1 MYDNSFTKSDLNK
14 LGILKMRMT
23 TLLVFLFFL
32 FSFTQNSYSQCNI
45 GSTNSPL
52 STPNSCTTYY
62 RDLGAGQYEQIT
74 LTQGVTYSFDLSS
87 AYLPNSSWSEHS
99 VYWGGGVCIN
109 GTSNGNSVYYT
120 APATGYYNIGT
131 NRITNGDGRY
141 YFNYQSATLAYRPLQ
156 PNQPG
161 GISGLTTVCS
171 GSSATYS
178 IGAASYAK
186 DYVWEYSTDNANT
199 FQPYTT
205 GSTSINF
212 TWPSVGNANGY
223 IRVKSQNGPCSSA
236 WTYLYVSILEQPT
249 APTTTTKSPNNNQV
263 CINQQ
268 VSISAATG
276 GVNQG
281 CTIEYRHTIDGG
293 NTWSA
298 PYTSVP
304 TGLSSAVSGNNRI
317 QIQARRNSCSTSGC
331 NTTSWNTI
339 AMWHVDITP
348 PTVLV
353 HNVIVNLNAAGTY
366 TLLPSVVD
374 NGTTDNCTI
383 STMTVSPS
391 LFNCSNVGPNNVVLT
406 VTDNAGN
413 ISTGNAVV
421 TVKDVTPPNISV
433 QNIFLALDMNG
444 LGTITPAMIN
454 NGTTDACG
462 IDTMYL
468 SQYNFDCSHV
478 GSNTVTLTVTDVNGN
493 TSTST
498 ATVLVQD
505 LINPVVVTQDI
516 TVHLNANGVANI
528 TPPMIDGGSS
538 DNCSYTLF
546 TIPSTFNCA
555 NVGENT
561 ILVLAVDPGNNVV
574 FNSAVV
580 TVVDSIK
587 PTITAPANLTVNA
600 NGSCVATGVQLGTP
614 VTADNCSIATLT
626 NNAPSSFP
634 LGTTTVTW
642 TVTDVN
648 GNTRT
653 ATQTVTVV
661 DNTDPT
667 VSLPPLVT
675 VNADANCG
683 ALNSAINFGLITND
697 NCTIASVVNNGP
709 TTFPLGYSSIIWTIT
724 DNSGNSIQAN
734 QSILVVDNTPP
745 TITTPPTVTVNANA
759 SCTATNV
766 ILGTPVTADNCQVV
780 TVINNAPTSYSVGT
794 TPVTWTVIDA
804 AGNVTTAIQ
813 NVVVN
818 DVTAPIIS
826 CPAAVITKNNTPG
839 VCGYI
844 VQGTEFNPTAADNCN
859 QATITHNY
867 SSWSSNTSLAGAT
880 LPVGTTVITWTATD
894 STGNTSTCTETI
906 TVVDNQAPTMVN
918 CASGLTLTIGQ
929 YSCGSNPNWEAP
941 QATDN
946 CGVVSLTQTS
956 GPSSTA
962 LLAVGSYTVV
972 YTALDAAGNAATC
985 SFVINVINST
995 APVVV
1000 CPNTITNQSTD
1011 ANSCVWTSGTVV
1023 NPIQAMG
1030 NCIAL
1035 TWSITNPDATVNT
1048 GVNNATGYNFQKGT
1062 STLTYTVTDNINV
1075 TATCSTQ
1082 ITVIDN
1088 TLPTITAPAN
1098 ITTPS
1103 NSTCQATGLSLGTPV
1118 TADNCSVASVTN
1130 NAPSSFPLG
1139 ITTVTWTVTDGSGNI
1154 KTATQTVTVIDNQG
1168 PVINCP
1174 ANPINRNNTVGTCEY
1189 TAVGNEFNISATDNC
1204 TLASLTHNYQASAS
1218 NTSLAGSVFPVGTTN
1233 VIWTA
1238 TDASGN
1244 VSTCT
1249 VAIHVVDNEAPTFN
1263 SCPSD
1268 ISVGVYSNCGNGPT
1282 WTVPTASDN
1291 CSTPT
1296 ITQTSGPAPGANLTA
1311 GTYTVTYQAVDA
1323 SNNTATCSFVITVA
1337 NSSNPII
1344 VCPASVTQNTT
1355 IPTGCDWISS
1365 ANSLTPVMAAGNCP
1379 FNITWSVMNSAGS
1392 ITSGINDA
1400 SGFNFYAG
1408 TNELT
1413 YTITDASNNAVSCT
1427 TNVIVIEDVNP
1438 TIVPPTDVTESIVNG
1453 CTISAVNLGTPVAF
1467 DNCAIDTIT
1476 NNAPATFAL
1485 GTTVVTWT
1493 VTDISGNSSTAT
1505 QNVTIVDLILPTI
1518 TAPANVTANA
1528 NTSCIATGVVL
1539 GSPVTA
1545 DNCSVASITNDAPAT
1560 FALGTTTVTW
1570 TVTDGSGNVKTA
1582 TQIVT
1587 VIDNINPTITAPN
1600 DVVVDANSACAA
1612 FNVVLGTPITADNCS
1627 VAQITNNAPT
1637 VFPLGTTIVTW
1648 TVTDGSGNTASTTQ
1662 TVTVNDVTL
1671 PTIVAPANLSLNANA
1686 NCTAT
1691 NVVLG
1696 NPTTFDNCSIASVT
1710 NDAPVAFPLGNT
1722 TVTWT
1727 ITDGSGN
1734 MQTASQLVTVTD
1746 VTLPTIT
1753 APANIT
1759 LNANASCV
1767 ATGVALGTPVTA
1779 DNCSVAS
1786 VTNNAPAT
1794 FALGTTTITWTV
1806 TDGSGNVKTATQTVT
1821 VIDSTNP
1828 TITPPANVIVNANS
1842 ACAAYNVALGS
1853 PVIADNCSIAQLT
1866 NNAPTVFPLGTTT
1879 VTWTVKDGS
1888 GNAATATQTVTVND
1902 VALPTIVPPA
1912 NLAVTTN
1919 TGCTATGV
1927 VLGNPITADNC
1938 SVATVT
1944 NNAPV
1949 AFPLGNTTV
1958 TWTVTDGSGN
1968 IKTAT
1973 QLVTVTD
1980 VTLPTITAPANITL
1994 NANAS
1999 CVATGVAL
2007 GTPVTADNCSVA
2019 SVTNNAPATFALG
2032 TTTITWT
2039 VTDGSGNVKTATQTV
2054 TVIDN
2059 TNPTITPPAN
2069 VTVNAN
2075 SACAAF
2081 NVALGSPVTADN
2093 CSIAQLTNN
2102 APTVFPLGTTT
2113 VTWTVKDGSGNTATT
2128 TQTVTVNDVALP
2140 TIVPPA
2146 NLAVTTNTGCTATGV
2161 VLGNPITADNCSVAT
2176 VTNNAPVAF
2185 PLGNT
2190 TVTWTVTDG
2199 SGNIKTATQL
2209 VTVTD
2214 VTLPTITAPAN
2225 ITLNAN
2231 ASCVATGVA
2240 LGTPVTADNC
2250 TVASVTNNAP
2260 ATFTLG
2266 TTTITWTVT
2275 DGSGNVKTATQT
2287 VTVIDNTNPTI
2298 TPPANVIVN
2307 ANSACA
2313 AFNVALGS
2321 PVTAD
2326 NCSIAQL
2333 TNNAPTVFPLGTT
2346 TVTWTVKDGSGNTA
2360 TATQTVTVNDVA
2372 LPTIVPPA
2380 NLAVTT
2386 NTGCTATGVVLGN
2399 PITADNCSVATVT
2412 NNAPVAFPLGNTT
2425 VTWTVTDGSGN
2436 VQTATQLVTV
2446 TDVTLPTITAPANIT
2461 LNANASCAATG
2472 VALGTPVTA
2481 DNCTVASVTNNAP
2494 ATFALG
2500 TTTITWT
2507 VTDGSGNVKTA
2518 IQTVTVVDNVNPT
2531 ITAPIALIVNTNN
2544 GCSAYNVALGIPV
2557 TFDNCSIASISNDA
2571 PNIFP
2576 LGNTTVTWTIT
2587 DAAGNS
2593 ASATQLVT
2601 VVDNIAP
2608 VIFAPTDII
2617 TYSNANCQVDNLV
2630 LGTPVTSDNCSIAS
2644 ITNNAP
2650 AIFNYGSTT
2659 VTWTIVDGSGNVS
2672 TATQLVSVYDSIKP
2686 TAVLNDFTITLSPN
2700 GPVAITV
2707 ADVDNGSF
2715 DNCGIASIIL
2725 SQYTFDCS
2733 NLGQTEV
2740 FVTITDIHGNKT
2752 ESSVLITSL
2761 LSGIDDDF
2769 DGIDDACD
2777 ESVNTTTVEV
2787 PDGFTPD
2794 GDNINDLFVIPGMDN
2809 YSKIEIE
2816 IFNRYGNSVYKN
2828 AAYQNDWNGTSS
2840 VDGLPLQD
2848 DTYFYVL
2855 ILDGSLTKQGFVYIN
2870 RVH

>member
-1 MYDNSFTKSDLNK
+1 M
-14 LGILKMRMT
+14 
-23 TLLVFLFFL
+23 
-32 FSFTQNSYSQCNI
+32 
-45 GSTNSPL
+45 
-52 STPNSCTTYY
+52 STPNSCSTYY
-62 RDLGAGQYEQIT
+62 RTLGSGQYEQIT

-99 VYWGGGVCIN
+99 VFWGGGVCIN
-109 GTSNGNSVYYT
+109 GTSNGNSVIYT
-120 APATGYYNIGT
+120 APATGNYNIGT
-131 NRITNGDGRY
+131 NRITNGDWRY
-141 YFNYQSATLAYRPLQ
+141 YFNYQSATLAYSPLQ

-171 GSSATYS
+171 GSTATYS

-186 DYVWEYSTDNANT
+186 DYAWEYSTDNGNSY
-199 FQPYTT
+199 QPYTYS
-205 GSTSINF
+205 GSTSINL

-236 WTYLYVSILEQPT
+236 WTYLYVGILEQPT

-268 VSISAATG
+268 VGISAATG

-298 PYTSVP
+298 PYTTVP
-304 TGLSSAVSGNNRI
+304 SGLSSSVSGNNRI
-317 QIQARRNSCSTSGC
+317 QIQARRNSCTTSGC

-366 TLLPSVVD
+366 TLLPAVVD

-444 LGTITPAMIN
+444 LGSITPAMIN

-478 GSNTVTLTVTDVNGN
+478 GSNTVTLTVIDVNGN

-661 DNTDPT
+661 DVTDPI

-675 VNADANCG
+675 VNANANCG
-683 ALNSAINFGLITND
+683 ALNTSINFGLITND

-734 QSILVVDNTPP
+734 QSVRVVDNTPP

-813 NVVVN
+813 NVIVN

-826 CPAAVITKNNTPG
+826 CPAAVINKNNTPG

-894 STGNTSTCTETI
+894 IAGNTSTCTETI

-929 YSCGSNPNWEAP
+929 YSCGSNPNWSAP

-962 LLAVGSYTVV
+962 VLAVGSYTVV
-972 YTALDAAGNAATC
+972 YTALDAAGNSATC
-985 SFVINVINST
+985 SFTINVINST
-995 APVVV
+995 APIVV
-1000 CPNTITNQSTD
+1000 CPNNITNQST
-1011 ANSCVWTSGTVV
+1011 NSNNCVWTSGTQV

-1030 NCIAL
+1030 NCISL
-1035 TWSITNPDATVNT
+1035 TWSITNPGGSINT
-1048 GVNNATGYNFQKGT
+1048 GTNNVAGYNFQKGT
-1062 STLTYTVTDNINV
+1062 SILTYTVTDNINV

-1088 TLPTITAPAN
+1088 TLPSITAPTN

-1103 NSTCQATGLSLGTPV
+1103 NSSCQATGLSLGTPI
-1118 TADNCSVASVTN
+1118 TGDNCSVTSVTN

-1139 ITTVTWTVTDGSGNI
+1139 ITTITWTVTDGSGNI

-1174 ANPINRNNTVGTCEY
+1174 SSPINRNNSAGTCEY

-1204 TLASLTHNYQASAS
+1204 TLTSLTHNYQASAS

-1282 WTVPTASDN
+1282 WTVPTAADN
-1291 CSTPT
+1291 CSTAT
-1296 ITQTSGPAPGANLTA
+1296 VTQTSGPAPGANLNP

-1323 SNNTATCSFVITVA
+1323 SNNTVTCSFVITVI

-1392 ITSGINDA
+1392 ITTGINDA

-1408 TNELT
+1408 TNVLT

-1518 TAPANVTANA
+1518 TAPANVTAYA
-1528 NTSCIATGVVL
+1528 NTNCIATGVVL
-1539 GSPVTA
+1539 GTPVTA

-1582 TQIVT
+1582 TQ
-1587 VIDNINPTITAPN
+1587 
-1600 DVVVDANSACAA
+1600 
-1612 FNVVLGTPITADNCS
+1612 
-1627 VAQITNNAPT
+1627 
-1637 VFPLGTTIVTW
+1637 
-1648 TVTDGSGNTASTTQ
+1648 
-1662 TVTVNDVTL
+1662 
-1671 PTIVAPANLSLNANA
+1671 
-1686 NCTAT
+1686 
-1691 NVVLG
+1691 
-1696 NPTTFDNCSIASVT
+1696 
-1710 NDAPVAFPLGNT
+1710 
-1722 TVTWT
+1722 
-1727 ITDGSGN
+1727 
-1734 MQTASQLVTVTD
+1734 
-1746 VTLPTIT
+1746 
-1753 APANIT
+1753 
-1759 LNANASCV
+1759 
-1767 ATGVALGTPVTA
+1767 
-1779 DNCSVAS
+1779 
-1786 VTNNAPAT
+1786 
-1794 FALGTTTITWTV
+1794 
-1806 TDGSGNVKTATQTVT
+1806 
-1821 VIDSTNP
+1821 
-1828 TITPPANVIVNANS
+1828 
-1842 ACAAYNVALGS
+1842 
-1853 PVIADNCSIAQLT
+1853 
-1866 NNAPTVFPLGTTT
+1866 
-1879 VTWTVKDGS
+1879 
-1888 GNAATATQTVTVND
+1888 
-1902 VALPTIVPPA
+1902 
-1912 NLAVTTN
+1912 
-1919 TGCTATGV
+1919 
-1927 VLGNPITADNC
+1927 
-1938 SVATVT
+1938 
-1944 NNAPV
+1944 
-1949 AFPLGNTTV
+1949 
-1958 TWTVTDGSGN
+1958 
-1968 IKTAT
+1968 
-1973 QLVTVTD
+1973 
-1980 VTLPTITAPANITL
+1980 
-1994 NANAS
+1994 
-1999 CVATGVAL
+1999 
-2007 GTPVTADNCSVA
+2007 
-2019 SVTNNAPATFALG
+2019 
-2032 TTTITWT
+2032 
-2039 VTDGSGNVKTATQTV
+2039 TV

-2059 TNPTITPPAN
+2059 TNPTITPPTN
-2069 VTVNAN
+2069 VIVNAN

-2081 NVALGSPVTADN
+2081 NVALGTPVTADN

-2113 VTWTVKDGSGNTATT
+2113 VTWTVKDGSGNTT
-2128 TQTVTVNDVALP
+2128 
-2140 TIVPPA
+2140 
-2146 NLAVTTNTGCTATGV
+2146 
-2161 VLGNPITADNCSVAT
+2161 
-2176 VTNNAPVAF
+2176 
-2185 PLGNT
+2185 
-2190 TVTWTVTDG
+2190 
-2199 SGNIKTATQL
+2199 
-2209 VTVTD
+2209 
-2214 VTLPTITAPAN
+2214 
-2225 ITLNAN
+2225 
-2231 ASCVATGVA
+2231 
-2240 LGTPVTADNC
+2240 
-2250 TVASVTNNAP
+2250 
-2260 ATFTLG
+2260 
-2266 TTTITWTVT
+2266 
-2275 DGSGNVKTATQT
+2275 
-2287 VTVIDNTNPTI
+2287 
-2298 TPPANVIVN
+2298 
-2307 ANSACA
+2307 
-2313 AFNVALGS
+2313 
-2321 PVTAD
+2321 
-2326 NCSIAQL
+2326 
-2333 TNNAPTVFPLGTT
+2333 
-2346 TVTWTVKDGSGNTA
+2346 
-2360 TATQTVTVNDVA
+2360 TATQTVTVNDVV

-2436 VQTATQLVTV
+2436 VKTATQLVTV

-2461 LNANASCAATG
+2461 LNANASCVATG

-2518 IQTVTVVDNVNPT
+2518 TQTVTVVDNVNPT
-2531 ITAPIALIVNTNN
+2531 ITAPLALIVNTNN
-2544 GCSAYNVALGIPV
+2544 GCSAFNVALGLPV

-2576 LGNTTVTWTIT
+2576 LGNTTVTWIIT

-2593 ASATQLVT
+2593 ASATQIVT

-2650 AIFNYGSTT
+2650 AIFNYGTTT

-2686 TAVLNDFTITLSPN
+2686 TAVLNDYTITLSPN

-2715 DNCGIASIIL
+2715 DNCGIASIVL
-2725 SQYTFDCS
+2725 SQYAFDCS

-2752 ESSVLITSL
+2752 ESSVIVTSL

-2809 YSKIEIE
+2809 YSKVEIE

-2828 AAYQNDWNGTSS
+2828 PAYQNDWNGTSS
-2840 VDGLPLQD
+2840 VDGLTLQD